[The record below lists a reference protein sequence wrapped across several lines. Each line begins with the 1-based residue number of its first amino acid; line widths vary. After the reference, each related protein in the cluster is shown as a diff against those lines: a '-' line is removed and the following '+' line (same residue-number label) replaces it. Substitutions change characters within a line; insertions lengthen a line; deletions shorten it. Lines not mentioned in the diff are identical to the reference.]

1 MTLTGTGFG
10 STIAD
15 NRVVIGGETCE
26 IKSATDTQIVCKAP
40 EKSSDTTTAAILYVG
55 GVLSPNLCQCAS
67 GVLVRMCLYPHSSCC
82 IRNGPI
88 ECMKPFQAMSSY
100 KLSFTGTSSSRGPTS
115 TCH

>member
-15 NRVVIGGETCE
+15 NSVTIGGEACE

-40 EKSSDTTTAAILYVG
+40 EKTSDTTTAAILYVG

-67 GVLVRMCLYPHSSCC
+67 GVQVRMGLYSQS
-82 IRNGPI
+82 IVAV
-88 ECMKPFQAMSSY
+88 FV
-100 KLSFTGTSSSRGPTS
+100 TGQLEA
-115 TCH
+115 